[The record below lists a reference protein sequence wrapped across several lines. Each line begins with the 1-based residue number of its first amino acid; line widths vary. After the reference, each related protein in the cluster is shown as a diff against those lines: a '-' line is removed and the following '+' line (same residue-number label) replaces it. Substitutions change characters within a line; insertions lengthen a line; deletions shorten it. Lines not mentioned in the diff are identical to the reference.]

1 MEGRVIVRGG
11 EMSKTIIGVGGGSIL
26 EFQNGTISK
35 ARMAETT
42 EQYGKMFE
50 QSCEEVNV
58 AFAWL

>member
-1 MEGRVIVRGG
+1 
-11 EMSKTIIGVGGGSIL
+11 MSKTIIGVGGGSIL